1 MLISSGWMLPSLY
14 LQDVWATCIHPDDHK
29 AFFDSLSIELFR
41 APGHQSEFTKI
52 YKVRRLR
59 GAFISIS
66 TTTVATLVP
75 VASVS
80 VSSVAVGSV
89 IER

>member
-1 MLISSGWMLPSLY
+1 MLPSLY

-52 YKVRRLR
+52 YKVRRRTRCVHFHLHHYCCHSRSRRQCKRLIR
-59 GAFISIS
+59 GR
-66 TTTVATLVP
+66 
-75 VASVS
+75 
-80 VSSVAVGSV
+80 GKYY
-89 IER
+89 